1 MSKRP
6 NGDGSITK
14 YRQNGKD
21 KGWRGRY
28 TDPITHKQVP
38 VYGATQE
45 ECKAKLDAIKAAIQ
59 GGVYVQPDKIL
70 TGDWLDYWF
79 ENYYCVGSKQSSQS
93 TTRQGINAYLK
104 PIIGK
109 IPLQKLTAD
118 QAQGIVRS
126 MQKKGLAPSTIQRH
140 IKTLKQ
146 ALGQAVKA
154 KKMPFNPADAVILPS
169 VEKPEIKYLTLEE
182 QQMILQHLPI
192 TTHGRAIRFLLGTG
206 MRVSELC
213 GLKWKDIQS
222 DGLHVS
228 RTNMTIKDWQADG
241 YINVETLPKTTAGKR
256 VIPLPAPIKA
266 ILDEQRR
273 AQMEQRLKAGSAWE
287 GEDPGKANGYIFANA
302 LGKPAD
308 RHNIA
313 RVFRNLCDKVSIQ
326 RRGIH
331 ALRHTFATNWVQ
343 KNPDISSL
351 SRILGHADA
360 AFTYKTY
367 CHADPHSMEQGMEQM
382 ANFI

>member
-6 NGDGSITK
+6 NGDGSISRYK
-14 YRQNGKD
+14 N
-21 KGWRGRY
+21 GWRGRY
-28 TDPITHKQVP
+28 TDPVTHTQRA
-38 VYGATQE
+38 VYGGTQE
-45 ECKAKLDAIKAAIQ
+45 ECRKALNEKLSAIR
-59 GGVYVQPDKIL
+59 GGVYVTPDKIL

-79 ENYYCVGSKQSSQS
+79 ENYYCVSSKQSSQA

-104 PIIGK
+104 PAIGR
-109 IPLQKLTAD
+109 IPLQKLSAD
-118 QAQGIVRS
+118 QVQGIVRA
-126 MQKKGLAPSTIQRH
+126 MQKKGLAPSTIHRH

-146 ALGQAVKA
+146 ALAQAVKM
-154 KKMPFNPADAVILPS
+154 KKIPCNPADGAKLPP
-169 VEKPEIKYLTLEE
+169 VEKPEIKFLTQEE
-182 QQMILQHLPI
+182 QQLILRHLPK

-213 GLKWKDIQS
+213 GLKWKDMQE

-228 RTNMTIKDWQADG
+228 RVNMTIKDWQEDG
-241 YINVETLPKTTAGKR
+241 YINVETIPKTTAGKR
-256 VIPLPAPIKA
+256 VIPLPATVKA
-266 ILDEQRR
+266 ILEEQRR

-313 RVFRNLCDKVSIQ
+313 RVFRDLCDKVNIP
-326 RRGIH
+326 RRGVH
-331 ALRHTFATNWVQ
+331 SLRHTFATNWVQ
-343 KNPDISSL
+343 KNPDIASL
-351 SRILGHADA
+351 SRILGHADP

-367 CHADPHSMEQGMEQM
+367 CHADPNSMQQGMEQI
-382 ANFI
+382 AHIIEQA